1 MTNLTL
7 YSAAVTLFLIMDP
20 FGNIATFLSILSSV
34 PQERRRGI
42 IIREML
48 IAFVILNLFL
58 FFGKYIISGMQIT
71 EPALS
76 LAGGI
81 ILFLIAIRM
90 IFPGRSQGMKEED
103 VSDSEPLVVPLA
115 VPLVAG
121 PSAMAMVILF
131 SSQAPDKMLT
141 WFFAVLLAWGSSAVI
156 LISAEFFSHYLG
168 RRTIKAIERLMGMIL
183 TTMAIQML
191 LGGIRSFITTL

>member
-1 MTNLTL
+1 MTDLTL

-20 FGNIATFLSILSSV
+20 FGNIAAFLSILSSV
-34 PQERRRGI
+34 PQKRRRYI

-48 IAFVILNLFL
+48 IAFVILNFFL
-58 FFGKYIISGMQIT
+58 FFGQYILKGMQIS

-76 LAGGI
+76 LSGGI
-81 ILFLIAIRM
+81 ILFLIALRM
-90 IFPGRSQGMKEED
+90 IFPDRSRGLKENAD
-103 VSDSEPLVVPLA
+103 PDSEPLVVPLA
-115 VPLVAG
+115 VPMVAG

-131 SSQAPDKMLT
+131 SSQAPEMMLT
-141 WFFAVLLAWGSSAVI
+141 WFFSVLIAWGASAFI
-156 LISAEFFSHYLG
+156 LVSAEFLSRYLG

-191 LGGIRSFITTL
+191 LGGVKSFIASL

>member
-1 MTNLTL
+1 MTDLTL

-20 FGNIATFLSILSSV
+20 FGNIAPFLSILSSV
-34 PQERRRGI
+34 PPERRRRI

-48 IAFVILNLFL
+48 IAFAILNIFL
-58 FFGKYIISGMQIT
+58 FFGKYILQGMHIT

-81 ILFLIAIRM
+81 ILFMIAIRM
-90 IFPGRSQGMKEED
+90 IFPGRSQGFKEEGEAD
-103 VSDSEPLVVPLA
+103 TEPLVVPLA
-115 VPLVAG
+115 VPMVAG

-131 SSQAPDKMLT
+131 SSQAPDKIPT
-141 WFFAVLLAWGSSAVI
+141 WFFAVLLSWGLSVLI
-156 LISAEFFSHYLG
+156 LVSAEFISRYLG
-168 RRTIKAIERLMGMIL
+168 PRTIKAIERLMGMIL

-191 LGGIRSFITTL
+191 FGGVKSFIGTL